1 MTLRNINNH
10 NIVSAVEMGCLT
22 MSRVFNSDDD
32 NIPYF
37 GSEVLPNPKLFFSD
51 RHSES
56 HIPGRHLNAL
66 LTASNIFGVD
76 IEESVID
83 NHQIAAFYSF
93 SGSLPFPLNR
103 DRIDGELVNFNEHNF
118 REGFHALYALI
129 RYRNSRKAME
139 ILEDC
144 IDKIFELWD
153 SENGWDYDKIQKKF
167 HLNIYP
173 ADHTFI
179 EGLGRS
185 IGPLVKIYDHTKFE
199 PAIKLARILVDKS
212 INEFFNE
219 NGTYDIKIF
228 GTHTHSTTCVMSGI
242 AQYGDLLKDHSLF
255 NRVKKFYDNGLWEI
269 RDYIGWVIENS
280 GEDSEPDRGECN
292 NTGDIIETALLLAKN
307 GYSEYYEDA
316 ERIIRCHLL
325 PSQLRDNSFIPE
337 NEDNLEGDGY
347 KNIPYRHLGAFGFPA
362 PYGHWPV
369 DQILDSNLSLNSKK
383 SGDRISFNMDIV
395 GGVIGSLCEVTKHV
409 LIEEDNLYKINLFFN
424 LPVKNKNIEIKFNET
439 GNGTQIKII
448 NPKDIMLR
456 IPSWAQKFPIDING
470 DVNYEIFDGY
480 IKIYGLNTNQSID
493 IKFQLPNRKIVLNHR
508 KRNIE
513 VNLIGDNIISMENFD
528 AKLTF
533 FPKI

>member
-1 MTLRNINNH
+1 
-10 NIVSAVEMGCLT
+10 

-76 IEESVID
+76 IDESVID
-83 NHQIAAFYSF
+83 NHQKAAFYSF

-129 RYRNSRKAME
+129 RYRNSSKAME

-144 IDKIFELWD
+144 IEKIFELWD
-153 SENGWDYDKIQKKF
+153 SENGWDYENIQKKF

-242 AQYGDLLKDHSLF
+242 AQYADLLQDHSLF

-316 ERIIRCHLL
+316 ERIICLL
-325 PSQLRDNSFIPE
+325 YTSPSPRDRTRS
-337 NEDNLEGDGY
+337 
-347 KNIPYRHLGAFGFPA
+347 R
-362 PYGHWPV
+362 
-369 DQILDSNLSLNSKK
+369 
-383 SGDRISFNMDIV
+383 M
-395 GGVIGSLCEVTKHV
+395 
-409 LIEEDNLYKINLFFN
+409 
-424 LPVKNKNIEIKFNET
+424 
-439 GNGTQIKII
+439 
-448 NPKDIMLR
+448 
-456 IPSWAQKFPIDING
+456 PSSA
-470 DVNYEIFDGY
+470 
-480 IKIYGLNTNQSID
+480 
-493 IKFQLPNRKIVLNHR
+493 
-508 KRNIE
+508 
-513 VNLIGDNIISMENFD
+513 
-528 AKLTF
+528 
-533 FPKI
+533 